1 MMTPEELLNL
11 LRKHHNKSKINFYTL
26 LGQVISQ
33 EEYFLLSEQDRHKVK
48 NVLLNMPSRKVEDID
63 FERINAENDLREF
76 RKRYKNSKLE

>member
-1 MMTPEELLNL
+1 MTPEELLNL
-11 LRKHHNKSKINFYTL
+11 LRKHYNKSKIKFYIL

>member
-1 MMTPEELLNL
+1 MTPEELLNL
-11 LRKHHNKSKINFYTL
+11 LRKHYNKSKIKFYKL

>member
-1 MMTPEELLNL
+1 MTPEELLNL
-11 LRKHHNKSKINFYTL
+11 LRKHHNKSKIKFYKL